1 MSFANTSVTDILAT
15 TIENRSKTVAD
26 NVTNNN
32 ALLDRLKRKE
42 ILNLFLVVTKSLK
55 SFHSLKTEMQV
66 GIQDMIFCLLM
77 LLT

>member
-32 ALLDRLKRKE
+32 ALLDRLKRKGN
-42 ILNLFLVVTKSLK
+42 IKSGLLINAFLYNLDRIIDAIGRKLSKF
-55 SFHSLKTEMQV
+55 
-66 GIQDMIFCLLM
+66 
-77 LLT
+77 